1 MVQTR
6 SKTKKHEENPDDEN
20 THVKMN
26 LNVEVVQKY
35 DSNLPR
41 KRIQLEVDQF
51 LKTKGYVSNHTKMT
65 QFGKENAVIC
75 QHVESV
81 ILNHDEEGEN
91 GASMVYLPYAKIN
104 YKVYKLNRNEDEEED
119 ICLDEEEEVSAAQHW
134 TLPNQEFQGVWEN
147 LVYDTSIKTDLLR
160 FVSTSLLL
168 SEQGVDQNIVCC
180 NRVVLLHGPP
190 GTGKTSLCKALAQQL
205 SIELS
210 TKYTT
215 TRLVEINSHSL
226 FSMWFSE
233 SSKLVQKMFTEIK
246 KLMEDTKSLVC
257 VLIDEVESL
266 TAARKNSMSGSEPS
280 DAIRVVNALLTQLD
294 SIKNSPNVL
303 ILTTSNITGA
313 IDLAFVDRADVK
325 QYVGTPSQGAIYQ
338 ILHSCIVE
346 LVRTSLVEV
355 QGGQVVSLREL
366 QLAEW
371 ESGHETNHSLQ
382 VWEIAGLCLGMSGR
396 TIRKIAFLAL
406 ALFSG
411 VAKTRPVSME
421 DFLNSLE
428 DAAHKQIK
436 DREYLGK
443 E

>member
-1 MVQTR
+1 
-6 SKTKKHEENPDDEN
+6 
-20 THVKMN
+20 
-26 LNVEVVQKY
+26 
-35 DSNLPR
+35 
-41 KRIQLEVDQF
+41 
-51 LKTKGYVSNHTKMT
+51 
-65 QFGKENAVIC
+65 
-75 QHVESV
+75 
-81 ILNHDEEGEN
+81 
-91 GASMVYLPYAKIN
+91 MVYLPYAKIN

-134 TLPNQEFQGVWEN
+134 TLPNQEFQGIWEN

-190 GTGKTSLCKALAQQL
+190 GTGKTSLCKALAQKL

-215 TRLVEINSHSL
+215 TQLVEINSHSL

-246 KLMEDTKSLVC
+246 RLMEDNKSLVC

-325 QYVGTPSQGAIYQ
+325 QYVGPSSQGAIYQ

-366 QLAEW
+366 RLAEW
-371 ESGHETNHSLQ
+371 ESGPETNYSLK
-382 VWEIAGLCLGMSGR
+382 VWEIARLCMGMSGR
-396 TIRKIAFLAL
+396 TIRKMAFLAL
-406 ALFSG
+406 TLLSG
-411 VAKTRPVSME
+411 VSKTRRVTME

-428 DAAHKQIK
+428 EAVHKQIK
-436 DREYLGK
+436 DREDLMK
-443 E
+443 D